1 MLLTERYQ
9 QQLIRDFIDGLDPA
23 PEDIGHLT
31 DPYDWL
37 YDYLSEAPNTDRRY
51 ILFSQLVHQ
60 NDEWRTI
67 VESTLALTPGQKD
80 RFKTIEQVGGERPP
94 TTWLWENWI
103 PKGYLSMLAGYPSAG
118 KTYFAL
124 DFIRLV
130 AMGLTAPDEK
140 PFVDLTT
147 QTTIFVDGEDFAA
160 EAWRRLSAWDFD
172 PNRMFVYEK
181 PKDDMIDFT
190 LPEHKDELRQ
200 MCYTIKPDL
209 IIVDSLSTVSPNG
222 ENSVEDVRS
231 LLSFLISIAQDYN
244 CAVCLLHHLSKPKKG
259 AAGSARLTMH
269 DLRGSSHIVAMAR
282 CIIGLDN
289 LNLGS
294 DDPNGPKIIKSL
306 KNNLGKIPF
315 PIRLDF
321 EPSQTD
327 PKLAD
332 LRYSS
337 MDLFSRPD
345 DIKSEAQRC
354 AEWLVDLLKTEGSM
368 SYTDI
373 VLEADLEGFSRY
385 AVGKARDALGGRII
399 DTAGAGV
406 TGNKWTLADGDGI
419 SVDDLPI
426 TKAETCARWL
436 LELLEEHGELPLSD
450 IKELA
455 AERDFSVGAVLRAR
469 DKLGVQIMDTK
480 GPRVT
485 GNKWTLAPWG
495 EDGVE
500 RP

>member
-9 QQLIRDFIDGLDPA
+9 QQLIRDFIDGIDTA
-23 PEDIGHLT
+23 SDEDISHLT

-37 YDYLSEAPNTDRRY
+37 YDYLSEASNTDRRY
-51 ILFSQLVHQ
+51 VLFSQLIHQ
-60 NDEWRTI
+60 SDEWRDI
-67 VESTLALTPGQKD
+67 VESTLALIPGERD

-118 KTYFAL
+118 KTYFSL
-124 DFIRLV
+124 DFTRLI
-130 AMGLTAPDEK
+130 AMGLAAPDEE

-147 QTTIFVDGEDFAA
+147 QTVIFVDGEDFAA
-160 EAWRRLSAWDFD
+160 EAWRRLSAWEFN

-190 LPEHKDELRQ
+190 RTEHKDDLRQ

-209 IIVDSLSTVSPNG
+209 ILIDSLSTVSPNG
-222 ENSVEDVRS
+222 ENSVEDVRN
-231 LLSFLISIAQDYN
+231 LLSFLISVAQDYN

-259 AAGSARLTMH
+259 TSPRLTMH

-294 DDPNGPKIIKSL
+294 EDPNGPKIIRSL
-306 KNNLGKIPF
+306 KNNLGPIPY

-321 EPSQTD
+321 EPNKD
-327 PKLAD
+327 NPKLAD
-332 LRYSS
+332 LHYSS
-337 MDLFSRPD
+337 MTLFSRPD
-345 DIKSEAQRC
+345 DIKSESQRC
-354 AEWLVDLLKTEGSM
+354 AEWLTDLLETEGPM

-373 VLEADLEGFSRY
+373 VLEADQEGYSRY
-385 AVGKARDALGGRII
+385 AVGKARDLLIGRII

-406 TGNKWTLADGDGI
+406 AGNKWALSDGDEVAI
-419 SVDDLPI
+419 EDIAL
-426 TKAETCARWL
+426 TKAESCAKWL
-436 LELLEEHGELPLSD
+436 LELLDEHGELPLTD

-455 AERDFSVGAVLRAR
+455 AGRDFSIGVVLRAR
-469 DKLGVQIMDTK
+469 EKLGVQIVDTK
-480 GPRVT
+480 GPRIT

-495 EDGVE
+495 KEE
-500 RP
+500 SEAL